1 MNGSEYF
8 NVLKKPLLTEK
19 ATDMRD
25 FNNQIAFEVDPRA
38 NKAMVTEAV
47 QKIFNVKVVKVNILN
62 TASKPKKLGR
72 YSGLRSG
79 YKKAIVF
86 LKEGEKIDIFER
98 VG

>member
-62 TASKPKKLGR
+62 TAAKPKKLGR